1 VPAIAVLVA
10 GICWTGLRIGRAIRS
25 AWSKVRELT
34 PGRAPIAVT
43 HWTDSMG
50 GSKDGRSAIRIL
62 VNGYVVNISSD
73 IGGYDVRGGTAVS
86 YPLTAGDGVKVQY
99 NRISQ
104 FGTTIFS
111 GAASPFCKRGRP
123 CRDSVGASFAVSY
136 GVMGRI
142 NWAELVGPAAAVGWA
157 LLGFQPTRRCPRG
170 TPKG

>member
-1 VPAIAVLVA
+1 MPAIAVLVA
-10 GICWTGLRIGRAIRS
+10 GICWTGLRRIGRAIRS

-104 FGTTIFS
+104 FGTTIFTRS
-111 GAASPFCKRGRP
+111 G
-123 CRDSVGASFAVSY
+123 VAV
-136 GVMGRI
+136 
-142 NWAELVGPAAAVGWA
+142 L
-157 LLGFQPTRRCPRG
+157 
-170 TPKG
+170 